1 VPSDLPSIQFP
12 CPCGHPFDEPLDRAG
27 AAIQCPKCGR
37 LNDVPT
43 LSDLQSLSADGT
55 LLLKPGAPHVEPH
68 RVAVVN
74 RHFNPHRTDAH
85 GNEIDLRNTHD
96 DLADIGAPPEPDQ
109 IPLRGDDARPAK
121 PKYDPLTG
129 ELIRPLKLATPAA
142 GEDPSK
148 IPVAKRALT
157 YAAGDAAHVMNARRI
172 FVAMLMPANF
182 VVMVFVFLAYFA
194 YEMLFELLGFYI
206 LNMVGAM
213 PTLYTLPLAALLM
226 AHYANT
232 LEDNGPNAMDELP
245 RPLRSLSLNDDL
257 FTPFSSMF
265 MAIVLCFLPPFLVFK
280 YAPPQFMVVSIVPL
294 ALGLFFFPAVFLT
307 TVTAGTTYN
316 LRPDRLAAVIRVSGG
331 QYLTSLL
338 AWTLALPLF
347 AFSLF
352 GVYMIPVALREKHL
366 WIYKFNMPA
375 LHFPILFLSI
385 MIIHFACWHLGL
397 IYRNHHDHF
406 PWILQRH
413 LSTRRQAEAAKAAEI
428 RARRRR
434 AGTRTNP
441 VK

>member
-1 VPSDLPSIQFP
+1 VPSDVPSIQFP
-12 CPCGHPFDEPLDRAG
+12 CPCGHVFDEPIDRAG
-27 AAIQCPKCGR
+27 SAIQCPRCGR

-55 LLLKPGAPHVEPH
+55 LLLKPDTPKVERH

-74 RHFNPHRTDAH
+74 RHFNPHRTDAR

-96 DLADIGAPPEPDQ
+96 DLADIGAPPETDQ
-109 IPLRGDDARPAK
+109 IPLRKEDARPAK

-129 ELIRPLKLATPAA
+129 ELIRPIKLATPAA
-142 GEDPSK
+142 GEDPAN

-194 YEMLFELLGFYI
+194 YEMIFGLIGFY
-206 LNMVGAM
+206 LFNVVGAM
-213 PTLYTLPLAALLM
+213 PTLYMLPLAFLLM

-232 LEDNGPNAMDELP
+232 VEDNGPNSMDELP
-245 RPLRSLSLNDDL
+245 RPLRSLSPADDVL
-257 FTPFSSMF
+257 GPFANMF
-265 MAIVLCFLPPFLVFK
+265 VSLMLCFLPAFLVLK
-280 YAPPQFMVVSIVPL
+280 NVPPQFKIITVVPL

-307 TVTAGTTYN
+307 NVTSGTSYN
-316 LRPDRLAAVIRVSGG
+316 LRPDRLAGVVRASGAHN
-331 QYLTSLL
+331 LATLF

-352 GVYMIPVALREKHL
+352 GVYMIPIGFREKHL

-375 LHFPILFLSI
+375 IHFPLLFLSI
-385 MIIHFACWHLGL
+385 MAIHFACWHLGL
-397 IYRNHHDHF
+397 IYRNHHERF

-413 LSTRRQAEAAKAAEI
+413 VSTRRQVEAAQAAKI

-434 AGTRTNP
+434 ANP
-441 VK
+441 VRKA

>member
-1 VPSDLPSIQFP
+1 MPANVPSIQFP
-12 CPCGHPFDEPLDRAG
+12 CPCGHQFDEPVDRAG

-55 LLLKPGAPHVEPH
+55 LLLKPDAPRAERH

-74 RHFNPHRTDAH
+74 RHFNPHRTDAQ

-96 DLADIGAPPEPDQ
+96 DLADIGAPPEADQ
-109 IPLRGDDARPAK
+109 IPLRQEDARPAK

-129 ELIRPLKLATPAA
+129 ELIRPIKLATPAA
-142 GEDPSK
+142 GEDPRN

-182 VVMVFVFLAYFA
+182 VVMVFVFLAYFV
-194 YEMLFELLGFYI
+194 YELLFGLIGFY
-206 LNMVGAM
+206 LFNVVGAM
-213 PTLYTLPLAALLM
+213 PTLFMVPLAFLLM

-232 LEDNGPNAMDELP
+232 LEDNGPNSMDELP
-245 RPLRSLSLNDDL
+245 RPLRSMSPADDI
-257 FTPFSSMF
+257 FGPFASMF
-265 MAIVLCFLPPFLVFK
+265 TALILCFLPAFLVFNN
-280 YAPPQFMVVSIVPL
+280 APPQFKVITVVPL

-307 TVTAGTTYN
+307 TTTSGTSYN
-316 LRPDRLAAVIRVSGG
+316 LRPDRLTAVVRASGG
-331 QYLTSLL
+331 HYLASLF
-338 AWTLALPLF
+338 AWALALPLF

-352 GVYMIPVALREKHL
+352 GVYMIPIALREKHL

-375 LHFPILFLSI
+375 IHFPLLFLSI
-385 MIIHFACWHLGL
+385 MVMHFACWHLGL
-397 IYRNHHDHF
+397 IYRNHHEHF

-413 LSTRRQAEAAKAAEI
+413 VSTRRQAEAAKAAEI

-434 AGTRTNP
+434 PNP
-441 VK
+441 VRKA